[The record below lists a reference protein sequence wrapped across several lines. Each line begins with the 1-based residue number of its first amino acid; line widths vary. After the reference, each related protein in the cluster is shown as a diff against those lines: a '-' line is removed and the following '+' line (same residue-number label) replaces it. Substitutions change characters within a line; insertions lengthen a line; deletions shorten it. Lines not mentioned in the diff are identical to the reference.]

1 MEPGEEGGEEYLG
14 SFIANGNA
22 DEHRLRP
29 SAAHAGAPQPRPSAP
44 PGAAAERHA
53 ELQELLVLCRAP
65 RCPAELLVLFP
76 AETDK

>member
-1 MEPGEEGGEEYLG
+1 MEPGEEGGGGILG
-14 SFIANGNA
+14 LFHC
-22 DEHRLRP
+22 EWKCRR
-29 SAAHAGAPQPRPSAP
+29 APTEAERGPRGRSSAP
-44 PGAAAERHA
+44 AGAAAERHA